1 MVMSWHV
8 EQFTWEAYAAGR
20 LDPVAEASVEAHVTG
35 CAQCRDAARSTA
47 APAQTAAVWDAVR
60 TSIAEP
66 ALPRPLRLL
75 RRLGTPTHDLVVIS
89 AADSLLVPWAAAV
102 GFALLSACVVGL
114 AGLSP
119 SDQDAAFLILAPLV
133 PVLAVVMAYDAL
145 DPLREVCLATPYS
158 KLRLALLRAA
168 ATLAVAAPATLAL
181 GLVVPGM
188 QDLAFV
194 WLLPSLGL
202 TTGVLTLL
210 TWLAAPAAGTIVAGT
225 WVGLVVLLRYGW
237 DVLVLTS
244 AEAQLTCVGLAV
256 LWGGLLIMR
265 TSTLRLQ
272 GGQL

>member
-8 EQFTWEAYAAGR
+8 DQHTWEAYAAGR

-35 CAQCRDAARSTA
+35 CAQCRNTARSTA
-47 APAQTAAVWDAVR
+47 TPAQITAVWDAVR

-66 ALPRPLRLL
+66 VLPAPLRLL
-75 RRLGTPTHDLVVIS
+75 RRLGMPTHDLVVAS
-89 AADSLLVPWAAAV
+89 AAYSLLVPWAAAV
-102 GFALLSACVVGL
+102 GLALLSACLVGF

-119 SDQDAAFLILAPLV
+119 SDQDAAFLALAPLV

-145 DPLREVCLATPYS
+145 DPLREVCVATPYS
-158 KLRLALLRAA
+158 KLRLALLRAT
-168 ATLAVAAPATLAL
+168 ATLAVAVPATLAL

-188 QDLAFV
+188 QDLTFV

-202 TTGVLTLL
+202 TTGVLALL
-210 TWLAAPAAGTIVAGT
+210 TWLAAPVAGAIVAGT
-225 WVGLVVLLRYGW
+225 WVGLVVVVRYGW
-237 DVLVLTS
+237 DVLVLIS
-244 AEAQLTCVGLAV
+244 APAQLACIGLAV
-256 LWGGLLIMR
+256 LWGALLLMR